1 MTQQNMTEEETKAIA
16 ELVGS
21 VVAKSQKPLQDA
33 GWLLKLPEADV
44 ISHTTS
50 LVKRLPA
57 GWQPR
62 VQDLQCKML
71 AWLEAKQAEAAA
83 EDTISALRQSRTETE
98 QASQDNRARFRE
110 LLEQS
115 GGTVTP
121 EMKAL
126 RAEYLEQQETASD
139 LAGLIAEKEKQLP
152 ALADAT
158 GRKANAYV
166 FCHEGI
172 MDERI
177 DTLIDEFFIVHGVEL
192 GSLLRMKYS
201 QFERNGSVYAPGV
214 IEGTN
219 DADTLYRKFAVNL
232 IEEWTH
238 KKLPL
243 KFRDDVISLT
253 GAYPFR
259 GARTDRRKRKIF

>member
-1 MTQQNMTEEETKAIA
+1 MTQQNMTEEEMKTIA

-21 VVAKSQKPLQDA
+21 LVAKSQKPLQDA

-44 ISHTTS
+44 ISHTTA
-50 LVKRLPA
+50 LVKSLPA

-62 VQDLQCKML
+62 VQDLQGKML

-139 LAGLIAEKEKQLP
+139 LSGLIAEKEKQLP

-192 GSLLRMKYS
+192 SSLLRMKYS

-214 IEGTN
+214 IEGAN

-232 IEEWTH
+232 IEKWTH